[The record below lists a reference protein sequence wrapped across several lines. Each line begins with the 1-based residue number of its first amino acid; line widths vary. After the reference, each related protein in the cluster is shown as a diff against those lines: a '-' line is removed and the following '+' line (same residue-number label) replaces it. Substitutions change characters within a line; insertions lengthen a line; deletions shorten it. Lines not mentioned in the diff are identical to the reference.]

1 MTESK
6 TPAALHS
13 PLASLIEAFLEDKR
27 SRGYRYRREQQH
39 LLQLDRFLVEMGHVE
54 VTLPRDIVE
63 GWLARSAHLRPSTH
77 RHRRGLVSQL
87 AAFLALREYSAYSP
101 PRPPKTTNGYST
113 ARVFSRDEIRRILDA
128 ADRLS
133 PQAASPLR
141 HVVMPELFRVLYG
154 CGLRVGESVRLTVAD
169 VDLAAGILRIRE
181 GKSRRDRLVPVAP
194 KLRQRL
200 ETYAAQ
206 LGPRE
211 PEASFF
217 PSPRGGFYQPQSIYW
232 VFRRLLESAR
242 IAHRGRGQG
251 PRLHEVR
258 HAFAIHRLERWYR
271 DGEDLNVKLPLL
283 ATYMGHR
290 SMAGTQW
297 YLQLTRALF
306 TDLASRLER
315 TFGHVIPRETRS

>member
-1 MTESK
+1 MTENK
-6 TPAALHS
+6 TAAALHS

-27 SRGYRYRREQQH
+27 SRGYRYRREEQH

-77 RHRRGLVSQL
+77 RQRRGLVSQL
-87 AAFLALREYSAYSP
+87 AAFLVLRGCSAYSP
-101 PRPPKTTNGYST
+101 PRPPKTTNRYST

-128 ADRLS
+128 VDRLP
-133 PQAASPLR
+133 PQASSPLR

-169 VDLAAGILRIRE
+169 VDLASGMLRIRE

-206 LGPRE
+206 LGRRE
-211 PEASFF
+211 PDAPFF
-217 PSPRGGFYQPQSIYW
+217 PTPRGGFYQPQSIYL
-232 VFRRLLESAR
+232 VFRQLLENAR

-271 DGEDLNVKLPLL
+271 DGENLHVKLPLL
-283 ATYMGHR
+283 ATYMGHQ

-297 YLQLTRALF
+297 YLQLTQVLF
-306 TDLASRLER
+306 ADLARRLESA
-315 TFGHVIPRETRS
+315 FGYVIPRETTP